1 MLSSIHPL
9 GERARHNRW
18 GLTVGAFTV
27 VSTMAGAVVGAGL
40 GWVGS
45 LLVGSI
51 EEAALLLGTAV
62 LALTAG
68 ALDLVRVR
76 PPGPERQVNEAWIG
90 HYRGWVYGGAFG
102 AELGIGVVTFVVT
115 WGVYATYGAQLL
127 SASPWSGVSSG
138 SAAPWPCSWRDAS
151 IGLRF
156 SPTFTVGWP
165 TSGCRCVAARL
176 SASPSPVFWGRSG
189 QSCEPADPGRDR
201 RRGTDRMGGLDRR
214 W

>member
-27 VSTMAGAVVGAGL
+27 ASTLAGAVVGAGL

-51 EEAALLLGTAV
+51 EEASLLLGTAV

-68 ALDLVRVR
+68 ALDLARVR

-102 AELGIGVVTFVVT
+102 VELGIGVMTFVVT

-127 SASPWSGVSSG
+127 SASPWRGAVVGGVFG
-138 SAAPWPCSWRDAS
+138 
-151 IGLRF
+151 F
-156 SPTFTVGWP
+156 
-165 TSGCRCVAARL
+165 
-176 SASPSPVFWGRSG
+176 GRSLALLLARRIDRP
-189 QSCEPADPGRDR
+189 SILTDFHRRMADLGLPV
-201 RRGTDRMGGLDRR
+201 RRGAALSLAVAGVLGTIGAIL
-214 W
+214 